1 MNNLQ
6 KVMSL
11 KGDKYSPRI
20 ARFAF
25 KNRHITHVFWLP
37 WDCISGYDENSKGEF
52 YFTCD
57 QYIDDNS
64 FTATKINA
72 VRRGN
77 YQGGCYVGNKQFMQ
91 AVKNRVDKT
100 DWFIKNYIQFGNCA
114 FGDNWNHEFVTI
126 NKNSRRCKLCQKIE
140 YRTVENKKINQ
151 RKEIWSSL

>member
-20 ARFAF
+20 ANFAS

-37 WDCISGYDENSKGEF
+37 WCCISGYDENSEGEF
-52 YFTCD
+52 YFTYND
-57 QYIDDNS
+57 GGFGFSAI
-64 FTATKINA
+64 KINT
-72 VRRGN
+72 VRRGK
-77 YQGGCYVGNKQFMQ
+77 YQIGCFVGNEDFMI

-100 DWFIKNYIQFGNCA
+100 DWFIKNYTQFGNCA
-114 FGDNWNHEFVTI
+114 FGDNWSHEFVVI
-126 NKNSRRCKLCQKIE
+126 NKNSRRCKYCQKIE

-151 RKEIWSSL
+151 RKEIWASS